1 MFDVTYSNY
10 VFTFLCQFQL
20 CINIFERHLLIW
32 NIEVFVFKGFIGG
45 IRLSSFDVVMVRFD
59 LRDVHSDRIT
69 DLASPLSRV
78 ENFCDADCG

>member
-32 NIEVFVFKGFIGG
+32 NIEVFLRVLSSG
-45 IRLSSFDVVMVRFD
+45 IRLSSFDVVMLRFG
-59 LRDVHSDRIT
+59 LRDVHIDCTT
-69 DLASPLSRV
+69 DLARPLFHV
-78 ENFCDADCG
+78 ENFCNVGNG